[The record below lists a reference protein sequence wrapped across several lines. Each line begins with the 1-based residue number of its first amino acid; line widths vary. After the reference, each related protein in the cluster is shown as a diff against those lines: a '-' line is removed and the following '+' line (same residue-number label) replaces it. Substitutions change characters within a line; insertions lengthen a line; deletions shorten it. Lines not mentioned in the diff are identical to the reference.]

1 MSRRRQ
7 AMKRPTRLGEK
18 YLQVQRLRQLVEQT
32 EKSRAGIANT
42 RARRAPGKSIRTVWL
57 GWERPLRSTIA
68 ACLGRAAEFSA
79 PSSAE
84 TRS

>member
-42 RARRAPGKSIRTVWL
+42 RGAAGAREVDQNSLVGL
-57 GWERPLRSTIA
+57 GATFALDHRRVPWPR
-68 ACLGRAAEFSA
+68 G
-79 PSSAE
+79 
-84 TRS
+84 